1 MNKLNFPKISIRY
14 VVGVDISCSATTLT
28 HELGRQ
34 SDITKDGVSI
44 DGVQTDKSGKK
55 GFFLSGGSV
64 DDVSGEVSGC
74 LMDGTYTFFDD
85 VEKYHGVIGNVLS
98 GNDYTFASEQSIT
111 VARAHTGD
119 YITAIAIYFDDIAG
133 EHATNIVFSTEPGT
147 VYKNNNSVFVK
158 SFGRDSTVTSVK
170 ISFTKWSKKNSLAK
184 VLKVVTTISGEYDY
198 RTIKSIAFSDEKISN
213 EEDVSF
219 GVTSQFCDFSL
230 IDKNG
235 LIKALHATNILM
247 DDAVANIY
255 LVNTVE
261 KDIYDPVTGQTGR
274 GFVDTED
281 KIGEFYLSTYENER
295 GTTNW
300 DFSLVDKLEKFKEE
314 TIAPEEVAR
323 RTLYDIV
330 SVILGRMGFSE
341 DIIEWEPNARAF
353 CRAKVIPT
361 SYIEPNQ
368 YAYDVLCKCCE
379 VGLLRVF
386 INPQGK
392 VRVER
397 GL

>member
-1 MNKLNFPKISIRY
+1 MNKLNFPKIVIRY
-14 VVGVDISCSATTLT
+14 IVGADITCSATTLSNG
-28 HELGRQ
+28 LGTL
-34 SDITKDGVSI
+34 SEITKETVTVDGSQIPKV
-44 DGVQTDKSGKK
+44 GKK
-55 GFFLSGGSV
+55 GLFLSGGSV
-64 DDVSGEVSGC
+64 DGVTGEVSGC
-74 LMDGTYTFFDD
+74 LMDGSYLFFGEG
-85 VEKYHGVIGNVLS
+85 EKYAGVLGNVLS
-98 GNDYTFASEQSIT
+98 GNDYTFSTEQYIT
-111 VARAHTGD
+111 VGVSHTGD
-119 YITAIAIYFDDIAG
+119 HITALSIYFDDVAG
-133 EHATNIVFSTEPGT
+133 EHATNITFSTEPGV
-147 VYKNNNSVFVK
+147 VYKNNKTVFVK

-184 VLKVVTTISGEYDY
+184 VLKVVTNITGEYDY
-198 RTIKSIAFSDEKISN
+198 RSIKSMSFSDEKISN

-230 IDKNG
+230 TDKNG
-235 LIKALHATNILM
+235 LIQALHETNILM
-247 DDAVANIY
+247 DDAIASIF

-261 KDIYDPVTGQTGR
+261 KDIYDPGTGQTVR
-274 GFVDTED
+274 SLVDTED

-295 GTTNW
+295 GTTIW

-314 TIAPEEVAR
+314 TIAPEEVAER
-323 RTLYDIV
+323 SLYTII
-330 SVILGRMGFSE
+330 SIILGRMGFSE
-341 DIIEWEPNARAF
+341 DVVEWEPNARSF
-353 CRAKVIPT
+353 CRSKTIPT

-379 VGLLRVF
+379 VGLLRIF